1 MRISDWSSDVCSSD
15 LSTKSN
21 ARAGGTMQ
29 KGAKLTGV
37 EYQVRVDGPN
47 GFTIGRTGKVIIEA
61 VKDRVG
67 RISKHRRTTPPVG
80 HDSKSEWPWN
90 DVATFTLTSDD
101 EGRITQADFDPINY
115 KDTTEARKPYKPSA
129 TDTKIIE
136 ALIQHGQPIAKS
148 NLAKKI
154 GGNRQNVLR
163 TISDM
168 VERGL
173 VGSFKDGPR
182 GDRKGGVEGKRVQGR
197 VGLGGR
203 GIL

>member
-1 MRISDWSSDVCSSD
+1 
-15 LSTKSN
+15 
-21 ARAGGTMQ
+21 MQ

-90 DVATFTLTSDD
+90 DVATFTPTSDD
-101 EGRITQADFDPINY
+101 EGRITQADFDPINS

-129 TDTKIIE
+129 TETKTTE
-136 ALIQHGQPIAKS
+136 ALLHTGHAIAKPTLGS
-148 NLAKKI
+148 NT
-154 GGNRQNVLR
+154 GG
-163 TISDM
+163 
-168 VERGL
+168 
-173 VGSFKDGPR
+173 
-182 GDRKGGVEGKRVQGR
+182 
-197 VGLGGR
+197 
-203 GIL
+203 

>member
-1 MRISDWSSDVCSSD
+1 
-15 LSTKSN
+15 
-21 ARAGGTMQ
+21 MQ

-115 KDTTEARKPYKPSA
+115 KDTTEATKPYKPSA
-129 TDTKIIE
+129 YENKTIE
-136 ALIQHGQPIAKS
+136 AMIQPGQTIAKAH
-148 NLAKKI
+148 LA
-154 GGNRQNVLR
+154 QNKNG
-163 TISDM
+163 TKYS
-168 VERGL
+168 RGK
-173 VGSFKDGPR
+173 V
-182 GDRKGGVEGKRVQGR
+182 
-197 VGLGGR
+197 
-203 GIL
+203 